1 MALTSDEQ
9 KKAYTGLRSDVIALI
24 KERPC
29 NVLDVGCSNGVL
41 LDYLKKQI
49 GALYAV
55 GIEYDSALAA
65 EAISRADKVIVSDL
79 DNFDIETLGD
89 TKFDLIVFA
98 DVLEHTK
105 EPYIVLKKVL
115 KLASGNAQI
124 VISLPNVQHWTVIKN
139 LFIGQWPQRERGLFD
154 KTHLRFF
161 TLRSIQELAVASGLE
176 IEEIH
181 RKYRITDSPSKI
193 NLFSKL
199 FALGPLKPFLVYQYI
214 VRLRRINP

>member
-1 MALTSDEQ
+1 MTLTSKEQ
-9 KKAYTGLRSDVIALI
+9 KIAYTGLRKDVIDLI
-24 KERPC
+24 KGHPS

-41 LDYLKKQI
+41 LDYLKKQN

-55 GIEYDSALAA
+55 GIEYDSVLAG

-79 DNFDIETLGD
+79 DNFDVETLGN

-105 EPYIVLKKVL
+105 EPYIVLKKIL
-115 KLASGNAQI
+115 KLASENAQI
-124 VISLPNVQHWTVIKN
+124 VISLPNIQHWTAIKN
-139 LFIGQWPQRERGLFD
+139 LLICQWPQRERGLFD

-176 IEEIH
+176 IEEIS
-181 RKYRITDSPSKI
+181 RKYRITDAASKI
-193 NLFSKL
+193 NLFSRL

-214 VRLRRINP
+214 VRLRQINQ

>member
-24 KERPC
+24 KERSC

-41 LDYLKKQI
+41 LDYLKFQI

-55 GIEYDSALAA
+55 GIEYDSALAG

-79 DNFDIETLGD
+79 DNFDVETLGN

-98 DVLEHTK
+98 DVLEDTK
-105 EPYIVLKKVL
+105 YPYIVLKKIL
-115 KLASGNAQI
+115 KLASENAQI
-124 VISLPNVQHWTVIKN
+124 VISLPNVQHWTAIKN
-139 LFIGQWPQRERGLFD
+139 LLIGQWPQRERGLFD

-176 IEEIH
+176 IEEIS
-181 RKYRITDSPSKI
+181 RNYRITDAPSKI
-193 NLFSKL
+193 NHFSKL

-214 VRLRRINP
+214 VRLRRINA